1 MNLLRYKTVIA
12 TGIMFLILFMLLGV
26 AIKQSTSHS
35 TVSSDVL
42 TSLKRFAEYSA
53 AAYCLENYVAFPEN
67 LSICPGDVCAD
78 LQSPYIALVH
88 AFPAT
93 AISQATAMLAIDHQE
108 RVITIAFR
116 GTVTEKDWKTNIDF
130 FLTNASDICPNCEA
144 HNGFLN
150 SWRSARKPIL
160 DFWKL
165 LRANYPDYMT
175 VVTGHSLGGALATLC
190 SLEMKKLDRNAT
202 IFLFTYGVPR
212 VGDQTF
218 ASYIETK
225 LGQNSYRVTHLNDPV
240 PRLPGQLLGFR
251 HPYPEYHITS
261 PHISN
266 VLSANESIL
275 KSPANLAVKTE
286 DVLVLD
292 RSESD
297 EGVVGY
303 SCSDISMHD
312 AYFIDISK
320 CVTGDNTPVLGGT
333 YFVLD
338 SSLRLKDGS

>member
-1 MNLLRYKTVIA
+1 
-12 TGIMFLILFMLLGV
+12 
-26 AIKQSTSHS
+26 
-35 TVSSDVL
+35 
-42 TSLKRFAEYSA
+42 
-53 AAYCLENYVAFPEN
+53 
-67 LSICPGDVCAD
+67 
-78 LQSPYIALVH
+78 
-88 AFPAT
+88 
-93 AISQATAMLAIDHQE
+93 
-108 RVITIAFR
+108 
-116 GTVTEKDWKTNIDF
+116 VTEKDWHTNIDF

-144 HNGFLN
+144 HIGFLE
-150 SWRSARKPIL
+150 SWRGSQKPIL

-165 LRANYPDYMT
+165 LRANYPDYKSI
-175 VVTGHSLGGALATLC
+175 VTGHSLGGALATLC
-190 SLEMKKLDRNAT
+190 SLEMQKLDRNAS

-218 ASYIETK
+218 ASYIETT

-240 PRLPGQLLGFR
+240 PRLPGRLLGFR

-266 VLSANESIL
+266 VLSANESVL
-275 KSPANLAVKTE
+275 TSPANLAVTTD

-320 CVTGDNTPVLGGT
+320 CVTGDNTPLLGGT
-333 YFVLD
+333 YQVID
-338 SSLRLKDGS
+338 

>member
-1 MNLLRYKTVIA
+1 MNLFRYKTVIA
-12 TGIMFLILFMLLGV
+12 TGIMFLTLFILLGV
-26 AIKQSTSHS
+26 AIKKSTSYS

-53 AAYCLENYVAFPEN
+53 AAYCPENYVAFPAN
-67 LSICPGDVCAD
+67 LSICPGGVCAD
-78 LQSPYIALVH
+78 LQSPYIARAH

-93 AISQATAMLAIDHQE
+93 AKSQATAILAIDHQE
-108 RVITIAFR
+108 RLMIVSFR
-116 GTVTEKDWKTNIDF
+116 GTVTDKDWQTNIDF
-130 FLTNASDICPNCEA
+130 FLTNASDICPNCKA
-144 HNGFLN
+144 HAGFLD
-150 SWRSARKPIL
+150 SWRGARKPIL

-165 LRANYPDYMT
+165 LRANYPDYKS

-190 SLEMKKLDRNAT
+190 SLEMSNLDRNAT
-202 IFLFTYGVPR
+202 ILLFTYGVPR

-218 ASYIETK
+218 ASYIETT
-225 LGQNSYRVTHLNDPV
+225 LGQNSYRMTHLNDPV
-240 PRLPGQLLGFR
+240 PRLPGRLLGFR

-266 VLSANESIL
+266 VLSAKESAL
-275 KSPANLAVKTE
+275 TSPANLAVTME

-303 SCSDISMHD
+303 RCSDIAMHD

-320 CVTGDNTPVLGGT
+320 CVTGDNTPLLGGT
-333 YFVLD
+333 YFAID
-338 SSLRLKDGS
+338 